1 MGTSSI
7 YKGPKDKSP
16 LLPDDFKFEEPD
28 KVEIRWK
35 DAKTSMSQYITGRG
49 TSKERVVR
57 NHVKASGGSKA
68 ASKQLVSGRKSTANL
83 GRFLTGIRDQG
94 LVKTLKTF
102 RLEYEG
108 KSVETLLSEIV
119 NVISPESSSKED
131 AIARKAT
138 VEIMSQLYTFIEEN
152 NLDFN
157 SLETIDTNM
166 IDQIMT
172 NYISTYIFEK
182 MLNDLQSSF
191 EKYTRSPDQAV
202 EKERE
207 FSEYIQTSVEVRL
220 KNIEL
225 GKIDYADTGIDNII
239 ESIYAD
245 CYEVLEGCL

>member
-7 YKGPKDKSP
+7 YKGPKDKNP

-28 KVEIRWK
+28 KVKVRWK

-49 TSKERVVR
+49 ASKERVVK
-57 NHVKASGGSKA
+57 NHVRATGGSKA
-68 ASKQLVSGRKSTANL
+68 ASKQAVSGRRSTVNL
-83 GRFLTGIRDQG
+83 GRFLAGIRDQG
-94 LVKTLKTF
+94 LVKTLKDF
-102 RLEYEG
+102 RIEHEG
-108 KSVETLLSEIV
+108 KSIEILLSEIV

-138 VEIMSQLYTFIEEN
+138 VEIMSQLYEFIEEN

-157 SLETIDTNM
+157 SLEAMDASM

-172 NYISTYIFEK
+172 NYISTYIFER

-191 EKYTRSPDQAV
+191 EKYAASPEQAV
-202 EKERE
+202 EKETE
-207 FSEYIQTSVEVRL
+207 FSEYIRTSVEVKL

-225 GKIDYADTGIDNII
+225 GKIDYAGTGINSII
-239 ESIYAD
+239 ESIYTD